1 MKKAVIWAVA
11 MAFSLGFWSCQE
23 KRDVVKIGAVL
34 PLSGNLA
41 QLGESSKTGL
51 LLAEEYINSKNGNKK
66 IEFLFEDGKAN
77 PTASINAAN
86 KLITLDKINIVFSI
100 ISAVDLS
107 IVPIQEKERFLM
119 FSHSSHPQLGNVN
132 DLFFRQSQ
140 TVQQES
146 DFILSHID
154 SAATL
159 AICYMNDDYGVAFE
173 KEMQS
178 KVQPNRIKSVISF
191 LPSESNFATI
201 AKKAIDAK
209 SDKIVI
215 SAGGKNIA
223 DLVRKLREQNYSGE
237 IITTLAYIVSGA
249 NNSTKDIQ
257 NLAMVNLKKVAMEKE
272 FEEFVQAYEKK
283 ASKKIGTAELIFFN
297 SAWIVYSNSSNS
309 DAPQQISAEIKKH
322 TTQNI
327 LGNTVTITSTNDIL
341 PELEII
347 KQ

>member
-1 MKKAVIWAVA
+1 MKKAVILAVTIVLPLV
-11 MAFSLGFWSCQE
+11 FLSCQDKQE
-23 KRDVVKIGAVL
+23 IVRIGAVL

-41 QLGESSKTGL
+41 QLGESGKTGL
-51 LLAEEYINSKNGNKK
+51 LLAEEYINNKYGNKK

-86 KLITLDKINIVFSI
+86 KLITLDKIDIVFSI
-100 ISAVDLS
+100 ISAIDLS

-119 FSHSSHPQLGNVN
+119 FSHSSHPQLSNVN

-154 SAATL
+154 STATIV
-159 AICYMNDDYGVAFE
+159 ICYMNDDYGVAFE
-173 KEMQS
+173 KEIQN

-209 SDKIVI
+209 SDKIII

-223 DLVRKLREQNYSGE
+223 DIVRKLREQNYRGE

-249 NNSTKDIQ
+249 SNSTKDIQ
-257 NLAMVNLKKVAMEKE
+257 NLTMVNLKEVTMEKE
-272 FEEFVQAYEKK
+272 FEEFVQAYEKRT
-283 ASKKIGTAELIFFN
+283 SKKIGTAELIFFN
-297 SAWIVYSNSSNS
+297 SAWIVYSNSSNGYT
-309 DAPQQISAEIKKH
+309 PQQVSSEIKKH
-322 TTQNI
+322 THLNI
-327 LGNTVTITSTNDIL
+327 LGNNITITSTNDIL
-341 PELEII
+341 PELEFIE
-347 KQ
+347 Q